1 VLASAF
7 ALAIVWRAAGVA
19 SSAESLTPP
28 PEPQTI
34 GTWVSIGPAPIVYA
48 DDPWEPEF
56 VNSGPG
62 TYTMAVTATNPCGSS
77 APTPPLTVAVP

>member
-1 VLASAF
+1 VASAF
-7 ALAIVWRAAGVA
+7 VLAILSRAGDLA
-19 SSAESLTPP
+19 SSPQPLTPP

-62 TYTMAVTATNPCGSS
+62 TYTMTVTATNQCGSS